1 MVRVK
6 SSLHGDPAMPLIL
19 SAEEQSLLLEL
30 AAPIDDARRP
40 GFLGAV
46 ERAIEAAAPAA
57 VGIGL
62 VHRIGR
68 AAQRDYFDPPVDT
81 RAGRIGPRG
90 PRG

>member
-1 MVRVK
+1 M
-6 SSLHGDPAMPLIL
+6 LLNLAPDEL
-19 SAEEQSLLLEL
+19 SMLNAL
-30 AAPIDDARRP
+30 AAPIDDARRQE
-40 GFLGAV
+40 FLGAV